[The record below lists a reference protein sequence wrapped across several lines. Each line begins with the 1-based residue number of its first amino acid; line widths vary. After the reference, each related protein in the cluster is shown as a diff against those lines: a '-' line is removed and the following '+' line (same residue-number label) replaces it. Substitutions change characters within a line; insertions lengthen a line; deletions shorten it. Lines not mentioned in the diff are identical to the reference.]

1 MFASLRKRPKCCV
14 AASPLFDHLVRA
26 AEQWQWHRE
35 TERRGGLEVDD
46 QLYLHHLLDRQICRL
61 IAFQNPAGVDAGR
74 TKRVSKTGSVA
85 HEAAGRCELARL
97 VDSGHGVTNR
107 QCREL
112 FEPAT
117 EEWIGADHE
126 RPYLQLDQA
135 CENRVEVAI

>member
-1 MFASLRKRPKCCV
+1 MRKWSCPLCTRKQTCAV
-14 AASPLFDHLVRA
+14 QWLMSALGQKRTLSDLFDHLVGAILYRLRHSN
-26 AEQWQWHRE
+26 AECL
-35 TERRGGLEVDD
+35 GGLDVDI
-46 QLYLHHLLDRQICRL
+46 QLDLGGLLDRQVSRL

-74 TKRVSKTGSVA
+74 TKRVRKTGSVA

-97 VDSGHGVTNR
+97 VDRGHGVTNR

-126 RPYLQLDQA
+126 RA
-135 CENRVEVAI
+135 